1 MARSAKQVAAQL
13 KAAKASAAKRRGT
26 RIKPIRASNV
36 AYRKS
41 DSTALGGKGSKNTG
55 ASRVRVNYDSTTKN
69 RKVQNKHAAD
79 RSISSARKLDA
90 MDALHAKLP
99 ENAYGVN
106 SKGGFI
112 TRESY
117 GEQAWTS
124 LAQYTRAKT
133 PKAKKIAQT
142 DHDKWKSGWGMGA
155 G

>member
-13 KAAKASAAKRRGT
+13 KAAKASAAKRRLQKTTTG
-26 RIKPIRASNV
+26 RAV
-36 AYRKS
+36 
-41 DSTALGGKGSKNTG
+41 STGRQRT
-55 ASRVRVNYDSTTKN
+55 
-69 RKVQNKHAAD
+69 
-79 RSISSARKLDA
+79 SARKLDA

>member
-1 MARSAKQVAAQL
+1 MARSAKQVASQL
-13 KAAKASAAKRRGT
+13 KAAKASAAKRKR
-26 RIKPIRASNV
+26 
-36 AYRKS
+36 
-41 DSTALGGKGSKNTG
+41 
-55 ASRVRVNYDSTTKN
+55 TTKPALPN
-69 RKVQNKHAAD
+69 TKSRNT
-79 RSISSARKLDA
+79 SARKLDA
-90 MDALHAKLP
+90 LDALSAKLP

-133 PKAKKIAQT
+133 PKPKKIAQT
-142 DHDKWKSGWGMGA
+142 DHDRWKSGWGMGA

>member
-1 MARSAKQVAAQL
+1 MARSAKQVASQL
-13 KAAKASAAKRRGT
+13 KAAKASAAKRKR
-26 RIKPIRASNV
+26 
-36 AYRKS
+36 
-41 DSTALGGKGSKNTG
+41 
-55 ASRVRVNYDSTTKN
+55 TTKPALPN
-69 RKVQNKHAAD
+69 TKSRNT
-79 RSISSARKLDA
+79 ARKLDA
-90 MDALHAKLP
+90 LDALSAKLP

-133 PKAKKIAQT
+133 PKPKKIAQT
-142 DHDKWKSGWGMGA
+142 DHDRWKSGWGMGA